1 MLSRFP
7 RRGLGMKVFRKTW
20 PENCFWEVHYDVL
33 KKNKP
38 AKLYGI
44 KFWNGEMMKSKVEK
58 IPGANKRGIWQYDM
72 NDTVQLSPEDIA
84 AFEAQ
89 EAAEA
94 AEKEAAEAAEAA
106 EKAAAEAEALKEQEE
121 ANED

>member
-1 MLSRFP
+1 
-7 RRGLGMKVFRKTW
+7 
-20 PENCFWEVHYDVL
+20 
-33 KKNKP
+33 
-38 AKLYGI
+38 
-44 KFWNGEMMKSKVEK
+44 MMKSKVEK

-121 ANED
+121 ANEDEKMVGEEEIAK